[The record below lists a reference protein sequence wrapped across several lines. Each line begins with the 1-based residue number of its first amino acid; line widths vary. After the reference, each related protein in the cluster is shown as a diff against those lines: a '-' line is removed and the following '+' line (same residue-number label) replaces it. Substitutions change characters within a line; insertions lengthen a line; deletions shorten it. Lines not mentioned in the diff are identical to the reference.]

1 MKKWIYSGTR
11 EEQPSERELMHGK
24 LAKKAASEGIVLLK
38 NEGILPLK
46 KDTAAALLG
55 YGAEKTVKGGIGS
68 GDVNNRKNIS
78 IYQGLKEAGVKI
90 VSEDWI
96 SDYHNRYE
104 QAREVWKEKVLEEA
118 KKVDNPFDAYAEN
131 PFAMPLGRKVAEED
145 ICEADVV
152 IYVISRISGEGKDR
166 RKVKGDYYLS
176 EREEEDLRYLAEMN
190 KPVILILNAGGPV
203 ELTDILEQ
211 TDNIKGILNI
221 SQLGQEGGDALA
233 DVLLGKEVPG
243 GKLTTTWARRYED
256 YPASEEYGYLNGNL
270 EKEKYKE
277 GIYVGYRYFDSFDK
291 KVMFPF
297 GFGLSYTTFEMK
309 CCSINMEESK
319 IRAEVQVTNTGNE
332 YAGKEVVQ
340 IYVTLPQTELEKEYK
355 RLAGFA
361 KTRLLKPGETQTLT
375 VEIPQKQLASFN
387 EETHTWIVEKG
398 KYGILIG
405 NSSDKLKLEAVLVVS
420 DDTVLEQMDKI
431 CPLQEELE
439 QIYLTK
445 ELKEKS
451 VQRQEKLITAQVP
464 EYYFKPAMIPAKSED
479 VGKNQENLTEEE
491 KRFVSVLEDR
501 ATEELIPL
509 LYGKISENISTL
521 GAAGIRVP
529 GSAGETCGTLEEDG
543 IPSLVMA
550 DGPAGIRLRQWYEVD
565 KETDSIYEM
574 GVLGSL
580 ENGILEPGVHHENA
594 DTYYQYCTG
603 IPTATLLAQT
613 WDKEALYEA
622 GDIVGSEMKE
632 FGIMLWLAPGM
643 NIQRNPLCGRN
654 FEYYSE
660 DPLISGICAAAETQ
674 GVQSHPG
681 AGTTIKHFACNNLE
695 DNRAYNNSHVTERTL
710 REIYLKGFEIA
721 IRKAQPLALMSSYN
735 MLNGIHTAN
744 SVDLLTKAARQEWG
758 FEGLI
763 MTDWGTTAEP
773 KPDLE
778 GRMPLYGP
786 SNAAACIKAGND
798 LLMPGSKEDVEE
810 ILASVDAEEG
820 TVKYPITLE
829 ELRGCAE
836 RILRIIAKSNTYTEE
851 S

>member
-46 KDTAAALLG
+46 KDTAAALRG

-361 KTRLLKPGETQTLT
+361 
-375 VEIPQKQLASFN
+375 N
-387 EETHTWIVEKG
+387 
-398 KYGILIG
+398 
-405 NSSDKLKLEAVLVVS
+405 
-420 DDTVLEQMDKI
+420 
-431 CPLQEELE
+431 C
-439 QIYLTK
+439 
-445 ELKEKS
+445 
-451 VQRQEKLITAQVP
+451 
-464 EYYFKPAMIPAKSED
+464 
-479 VGKNQENLTEEE
+479 
-491 KRFVSVLEDR
+491 
-501 ATEELIPL
+501 
-509 LYGKISENISTL
+509 
-521 GAAGIRVP
+521 
-529 GSAGETCGTLEEDG
+529 
-543 IPSLVMA
+543 
-550 DGPAGIRLRQWYEVD
+550 
-565 KETDSIYEM
+565 
-574 GVLGSL
+574 
-580 ENGILEPGVHHENA
+580 
-594 DTYYQYCTG
+594 
-603 IPTATLLAQT
+603 
-613 WDKEALYEA
+613 
-622 GDIVGSEMKE
+622 
-632 FGIMLWLAPGM
+632 
-643 NIQRNPLCGRN
+643 
-654 FEYYSE
+654 
-660 DPLISGICAAAETQ
+660 
-674 GVQSHPG
+674 
-681 AGTTIKHFACNNLE
+681 
-695 DNRAYNNSHVTERTL
+695 
-710 REIYLKGFEIA
+710 
-721 IRKAQPLALMSSYN
+721 
-735 MLNGIHTAN
+735 
-744 SVDLLTKAARQEWG
+744 
-758 FEGLI
+758 
-763 MTDWGTTAEP
+763 
-773 KPDLE
+773 
-778 GRMPLYGP
+778 
-786 SNAAACIKAGND
+786 
-798 LLMPGSKEDVEE
+798 
-810 ILASVDAEEG
+810 
-820 TVKYPITLE
+820 
-829 ELRGCAE
+829 
-836 RILRIIAKSNTYTEE
+836 
-851 S
+851 

>member
-24 LAKKAASEGIVLLK
+24 LARKAASEGIVLLK

-46 KDTAAALLG
+46 KDTAVALLG

-68 GDVNNRKNIS
+68 GDVNNRRNIS

-104 QAREVWKEKVLEEA
+104 QAREAWKEKVLEEA

-131 PFAMPLGRKVAEED
+131 PFAMPLGRKVVEED

-176 EREEEDLRYLAEMN
+176 EREEED

-297 GFGLSYTTFEMK
+297 GFGLSYTMFEMK

-387 EETHTWIVEKG
+387 EETHAWIVEKG

-464 EYYFKPAMIPAKSED
+464 EYYFKPAMIPAKSENA
-479 VGKNQENLTEEE
+479 GKNQENLTEEE

-501 ATEELIPL
+501 TTEELIPL

-529 GSAGETCGTLEEDG
+529 GSAGETCGTLEEYG

-594 DTYYQYCTG
+594 DTYYQYCTAFPVG
-603 IPTATLLAQT
+603 TALAQT
-613 WDKEALYEA
+613 WDTDL
-622 GDIVGSEMKE
+622 MTE
-632 FGIMLWLAPGM
+632 FGKAIAEEMEEFHVNLWLAPGM
-643 NIQRNPLCGRN
+643 NIHRNPLCGRN
-654 FEYYSE
+654 YEYYSE
-660 DPLISGICAAAETQ
+660 DPYLSGMLAAAVIR
-674 GVQSHPG
+674 GVQSKSG
-681 AGTTIKHFACNNLE
+681 CGVTIKHFACNNQE
-695 DNRAYNNSHVTERTL
+695 DNRMGVDSCVSERAL
-710 REIYLKGFEIA
+710 REIYLRGFEIA
-721 IRKAQPLALMSSYN
+721 VKEGNPVSIMTSYN
-735 MLNGIHTAN
+735 LINGIHAAN
-744 SVDLLTKAARQEWG
+744 SKDLCMTVARKEWG
-758 FEGLI
+758 FDGAI
-763 MTDWGTTAEP
+763 MSDWNTTVPEDGSVPWKCVA
-773 KPDLE
+773 
-778 GRMPLYGP
+778 
-786 SNAAACIKAGND
+786 AGND
-798 LLMPGSKEDVEE
+798 IIMPGNPDDDKNIRQAYKEGKLTEEE
-810 ILASVDAEEG
+810 IRNCAGHLVSM
-820 TVKYPITLE
+820 IRRLE
-829 ELRGCAE
+829 RV
-836 RILRIIAKSNTYTEE
+836 
-851 S
+851 